1 MNHSLPAHRFP
12 LPLWTFLCRLPE
24 WELTYASHVFGLLF
38 DSLGGSLLSAAIS
51 RTRTHKPRF
60 IRVATCRTLSTG
72 LQGDLKIHLQILL
85 LWSTCVH
92 YLYVHPSNSSL
103 VQCDNCTSTDYNR
116 ILSLPIER
124 IAHKEIHVVTAETCY
139 IRHDYRRI
147 SFANA
152 IMRIQPIRTVQLATG
167 GWHARS
173 AESSRFDAMRCD
185 ST

>member
-1 MNHSLPAHRFP
+1 MVNMRA
-12 LPLWTFLCRLPE
+12 
-24 WELTYASHVFGLLF
+24 LL
-38 DSLGGSLLSAAIS
+38 I
-51 RTRTHKPRF
+51 
-60 IRVATCRTLSTG
+60 
-72 LQGDLKIHLQILL
+72 
-85 LWSTCVH
+85 
-92 YLYVHPSNSSL
+92 HPSSSSL

-147 SFANA
+147 AFANA

-185 ST
+185 LIRLVGSQAEPTTHTKQGR